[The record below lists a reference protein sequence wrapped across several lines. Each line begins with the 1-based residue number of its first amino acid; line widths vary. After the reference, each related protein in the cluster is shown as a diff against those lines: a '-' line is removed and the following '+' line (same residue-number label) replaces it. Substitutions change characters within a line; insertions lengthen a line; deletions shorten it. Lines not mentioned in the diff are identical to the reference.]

1 MSLKI
6 KKILLEYSNEKI
18 INKVYDLVKDEFY
31 LYDGKVKTNIWDSDG
46 HLIEPDSRSGINI
59 QLKKGGYFNEI
70 IVEYLMHSFGLD
82 YKSAE
87 KVYDLISYGLKR
99 ENAIY
104 RTPNVLFNDFFQFSN
119 YPSYKID
126 MRDLNYLDSKL
137 KIVDLNDMDSFK
149 KLIKWHKLKIHDA
162 HSETSYDITDTLT
175 ENDYLYIRNELID
188 LIDYANI

>member
-99 ENAIY
+99 ESAIY

-149 KLIKWHKLKIHDA
+149 KLIKWQKVKVQ
-162 HSETSYDITDTLT
+162 
-175 ENDYLYIRNELID
+175 
-188 LIDYANI
+188 